1 MLAIH
6 LNDLSSDPRLE
17 KVLTAGMRATA
28 PDVRAAATNVLGHL
42 SHYRTDISKARM
54 VDLLIAALDDP
65 SDKVKRAAIPALGN
79 WRDPRP
85 ADRLLELLD
94 DDGLRDLAAETLGR
108 LGERRAI
115 EPLRGQLAK
124 KNLRVIV
131 ALGRLGDRESL
142 ETIVAF
148 LKDEKEGVRFAA
160 IEALGDMKDHRA
172 TEPLLAVLAS
182 SELVSKGSECR
193 CAGWPRRWAKS
204 KTRGPPSH

>member
-1 MLAIH
+1 MMSDEQEPDPVRSAAIGLLPIH

-17 KVLTAGMRATA
+17 KVLSAAMRATA

-54 VDLLIAALDDP
+54 VDLLVAALDDP

-94 DDGLRDLAAETLGR
+94 DGLRDLAAETLGR
-108 LGERRAI
+108 IGERRAI
-115 EPLRGQLAK
+115 EPLRGQLGK

-131 ALGRLGDRESL
+131 ALGRLGDRNSL

-148 LKDEKEGVRFAA
+148 LKDENEGVRFAA
-160 IEALGDMKDHRA
+160 IECSA
-172 TEPLLAVLAS
+172 T
-182 SELVSKGSECR
+182 
-193 CAGWPRRWAKS
+193 
-204 KTRGPPSH
+204 